1 MPSLL
6 VVFKSTF
13 SISFKCHGC
22 PIVSVFFTLLKN
34 MSTWLYEA
42 RRAANPAPEESED
55 SDAAVGNDADDD
67 EQSTQELG
75 N

>member
-1 MPSLL
+1 MGVPLFL
-6 VVFKSTF
+6 F
-13 SISFKCHGC
+13 SS
-22 PIVSVFFTLLKN
+22 PYWKN

>member
-1 MPSLL
+1 
-6 VVFKSTF
+6 
-13 SISFKCHGC
+13 
-22 PIVSVFFTLLKN
+22 

-42 RRAANPAPEESED
+42 RRAANPAPEEPED

>member
-1 MPSLL
+1 
-6 VVFKSTF
+6 
-13 SISFKCHGC
+13 
-22 PIVSVFFTLLKN
+22 

-67 EQSTQELG
+67 EQSTQELE

>member
-1 MPSLL
+1 
-6 VVFKSTF
+6 
-13 SISFKCHGC
+13 
-22 PIVSVFFTLLKN
+22 

-67 EQSTQELG
+67 EQSTQVMNSPPRNLEI
-75 N
+75 NTAKKV